1 MDASTGKT
9 DPAPESESQDQS
21 NKQKA
26 PGGQW
31 WRPVLLLALVI
42 AILLLARV
50 LGLADRLGD
59 LRDWIKSLGALGS
72 LVFILIY
79 VVAVVAAVPAAPISV
94 AAAALF
100 GSVWGV
106 IVINIG
112 ATLGAGLAFLVGRYF
127 ARKAV
132 VNWLGQNEKFR
143 RLDELTEAHGAII
156 VALTRLVPIFP
167 FNLLNYGFGL
177 TRVPFWTYIFWT
189 WLCII
194 PGTVLYVVGADAV
207 LQGVAQGKVLD
218 PGPGLWGGVNLFDH
232 PGDALPSAVFRPG
245 RRKVGPTLILTLEDH
260 QHERPAESHSPGSL
274 QRDAAGQCQ

>member
-1 MDASTGKT
+1 METSTGET
-9 DPAPESESQDQS
+9 DPAPERLSQDQ
-21 NKQKA
+21 
-26 PGGQW
+26 PGAQSPGRQW
-31 WRPVLLLALVI
+31 LRPALLLALFI
-42 AILLLARV
+42 AILILARF

-59 LRDWIKSLGALGS
+59 LRDWIKSLGALGA

-79 VVAVVAAVPAAPISV
+79 VVAVVAALPAAPISV
-94 AAAALF
+94 IAAALF

-127 ARKAV
+127 ARQAV
-132 VNWLGQNEKFR
+132 VNWLGRNEKFR
-143 RLDELTEAHGAII
+143 RLDGLTEKHGAII

-177 TRVPFWTYIFWT
+177 TRVPFWTYVFWT

-207 LQGVAQGKVLD
+207 LQGVAQGRVPWTLVLVFGLAVVCLTILVRFAKRRLQAREAEGGSGPESQ
-218 PGPGLWGGVNLFDH
+218 PGG
-232 PGDALPSAVFRPG
+232 PSA
-245 RRKVGPTLILTLEDH
+245 
-260 QHERPAESHSPGSL
+260 
-274 QRDAAGQCQ
+274 

>member
-1 MDASTGKT
+1 MDASNGKT
-9 DPAPESESQDQS
+9 DPAPELGSQDQPFT
-21 NKQKA
+21 QKA

-42 AILLLARV
+42 ALLVLARV

-59 LRDWIKSLGALGS
+59 LRDWIKSLGAAGS

-112 ATLGAGLAFLVGRYF
+112 ATLGASLAFLVGRYF
-127 ARKAV
+127 ARNAV
-132 VNWLGQNEKFR
+132 VNWLGRNEKFR
-143 RLDELTEAHGAII
+143 RLDALTEEHGAII

-177 TRVPFWTYIFWT
+177 TRVPFWTYVFWT

-207 LQGVAQGKVLD
+207 LQGVAQGKVPWTLVLAFVAALIFLTILVRFAKRRLQAREQENATD
-218 PGPGLWGGVNLFDH
+218 PDSH
-232 PGDALPSAVFRPG
+232 PGGPSA
-245 RRKVGPTLILTLEDH
+245 
-260 QHERPAESHSPGSL
+260 
-274 QRDAAGQCQ
+274 

>member
-1 MDASTGKT
+1 MHAPTGKT
-9 DPAPESESQDQS
+9 DPAPELGFQDQPDQ
-21 NKQKA
+21 QKA

-31 WRPVLLLALVI
+31 RRPVLLLALVI
-42 AILLLARV
+42 AILVLARY

-59 LRDWIKSLGALGS
+59 LRDWIKSLGALGA

-79 VVAVVAAVPAAPISV
+79 VVAVVAALPAAPISV

-106 IVINIG
+106 ILINIG

-127 ARKAV
+127 ARVAV
-132 VNWLGQNEKFR
+132 VNWLGRNEKFR
-143 RLDELTEAHGAII
+143 RLDELTEEHGAII

-177 TRVPFWTYIFWT
+177 TRVPFWTYVFWT

-194 PGTVLYVVGADAV
+194 PGTILYVVGADAV
-207 LQGVAQGKVLD
+207 LQGVAQGKVPWTLVLVFGLAVACLTILVRFAKRRLQVRQQESGNGPD
-218 PGPGLWGGVNLFDH
+218 SRPGG
-232 PGDALPSAVFRPG
+232 PSA
-245 RRKVGPTLILTLEDH
+245 
-260 QHERPAESHSPGSL
+260 
-274 QRDAAGQCQ
+274 

>member
-1 MDASTGKT
+1 MDALTGKT
-9 DPAPESESQDQS
+9 VPAPESEFQDRSGMPQ
-21 NKQKA
+21 A

-31 WRPVLLLALVI
+31 WRPVVLLALVI
-42 AILLLARV
+42 ALLVLARF

-79 VVAVVAAVPAAPISV
+79 VAAVVAAIPAAPFSL

-112 ATLGAGLAFLVGRYF
+112 ATLGTGLAFLVGRYL
-127 ARKAV
+127 ARQSV
-132 VNWLGQNEKFR
+132 VNWLGHNEKFR
-143 RLDELTEAHGAII
+143 RLDQLTEEHGAII

-207 LQGVAQGKVLD
+207 LQGVAQRKVPWPLVLTFGAVLIFLTLLVRFAKRRLQD
-218 PGPGLWGGVNLFDH
+218 REQKGGTGADSH
-232 PGDALPSAVFRPG
+232 PG
-245 RRKVGPTLILTLEDH
+245 
-260 QHERPAESHSPGSL
+260 ESSS
-274 QRDAAGQCQ
+274 

>member
-1 MDASTGKT
+1 MDAPTGK
-9 DPAPESESQDQS
+9 PALNQELGSHDQS
-21 NKQKA
+21 DKQKT
-26 PGGQW
+26 PVGQW
-31 WRPVLLLALVI
+31 RRPVLLLALLI
-42 AILLLARV
+42 AILVLARF

-59 LRDWIKSLGALGS
+59 LRDWIKSLGALGF

-132 VNWLGQNEKFR
+132 VSWLGQNEKFR
-143 RLDELTEAHGAII
+143 RLDQLTEEHGAII

-207 LQGVAQGKVLD
+207 LQGVAQGKVPWTLVLAFGAALVFLTLLVRFAKRRLQAREQEAGS
-218 PGPGLWGGVNLFDH
+218 GPDSHSGE
-232 PGDALPSAVFRPG
+232 PSA
-245 RRKVGPTLILTLEDH
+245 
-260 QHERPAESHSPGSL
+260 
-274 QRDAAGQCQ
+274 

>member
-1 MDASTGKT
+1 MDASTAKT
-9 DPAPESESQDQS
+9 DAAPESESEDQS
-21 NKQKA
+21 DKQKA

-31 WRPVLLLALVI
+31 WRPVVLLALLI
-42 AILLLARV
+42 AILVLARY

-59 LRDWIKSLGALGS
+59 LRDWIKSLGALGA
-72 LVFILIY
+72 LVFVLIY

-127 ARKAV
+127 AREAV
-132 VNWLGQNEKFR
+132 VNWLGRNEKFR
-143 RLDELTEAHGAII
+143 RLDGLTEEHGAII

-194 PGTVLYVVGADAV
+194 PGTILYVVGADAV
-207 LQGVAQGKVLD
+207 LQGVAQGKVPWTLVLAFVVALGFLTILVRFAKHRLQAREKESGS
-218 PGPGLWGGVNLFDH
+218 GPDSH
-232 PGDALPSAVFRPG
+232 PGGPSA
-245 RRKVGPTLILTLEDH
+245 
-260 QHERPAESHSPGSL
+260 
-274 QRDAAGQCQ
+274 

>member
-1 MDASTGKT
+1 MEAPTGKT
-9 DPAPESESQDQS
+9 ASAPESESPDQFD
-21 NKQKA
+21 KQKA

-31 WRPVLLLALVI
+31 RRPVVLLALVI
-42 AILLLARV
+42 ALLLLARF
-50 LGLADRLGD
+50 LGVAERLGD
-59 LRDWIKSLGALGS
+59 LRDWIKGLGPLGS

-79 VVAVVAAVPAAPISV
+79 VAAVVAAVPAAPISV

-127 ARKAV
+127 ARQAV
-132 VNWLGQNEKFR
+132 VNWLGHNEKFR
-143 RLDELTEAHGAII
+143 RLDGLTEEHGAII

-194 PGTVLYVVGADAV
+194 PGTILYVVGADAV
-207 LQGVAQGKVLD
+207 LQGVARGEVPWTLVLVFVAALIFLTLLVRFAKRRLQAREHAGGT
-218 PGPGLWGGVNLFDH
+218 GPDSH
-232 PGDALPSAVFRPG
+232 PGEPSA
-245 RRKVGPTLILTLEDH
+245 
-260 QHERPAESHSPGSL
+260 
-274 QRDAAGQCQ
+274 

>member
-1 MDASTGKT
+1 MDAPTGKT
-9 DPAPESESQDQS
+9 DPAPELGFQDQS
-21 NKQKA
+21 DQQKA
-26 PGGQW
+26 AGGQW
-31 WRPVLLLALVI
+31 RRPVLLLALVI
-42 AILLLARV
+42 ALLILARY

-79 VVAVVAAVPAAPISV
+79 VAAVVAAVPAAPISV

-127 ARKAV
+127 ARQAV
-132 VNWLGQNEKFR
+132 VNWLGRNEKFR
-143 RLDELTEAHGAII
+143 RLDGLTEEHGAII

-194 PGTVLYVVGADAV
+194 PGTILYVVGADAV
-207 LQGVAQGKVLD
+207 LQGVAQGKVPWALVLAFGAALIFLTILVRFAKRLLQAREQKD
-218 PGPGLWGGVNLFDH
+218 ATSPDSR
-232 PGDALPSAVFRPG
+232 PGDPSA
-245 RRKVGPTLILTLEDH
+245 
-260 QHERPAESHSPGSL
+260 
-274 QRDAAGQCQ
+274 

>member
-1 MDASTGKT
+1 MDASPGKFSA
-9 DPAPESESQDQS
+9 AP
-21 NKQKA
+21 
-26 PGGQW
+26 PGASPEPTAGSGGPGRQW
-31 WRPVLLLALVI
+31 WRPVVLLALVI
-42 AILLLARV
+42 AILVLARV

-59 LRDWIKSLGALGS
+59 LRDWIKSLGAMGA

-79 VVAVVAAVPAAPISV
+79 VAAVVAALPAAPISV

-100 GSVWGV
+100 GSLWGV
-106 IVINIG
+106 ILINIA

-127 ARKAV
+127 AREAV

-143 RLDELTEAHGAII
+143 RLDQLTEKHGAII

-177 TRVPFWTYIFWT
+177 TRVPFWTYVFWT

-207 LQGVAQGKVLD
+207 LQGVAQGKVPWL
-218 PGPGLWGGVNLFDH
+218 LVLAFGV
-232 PGDALPSAVFRPG
+232 A
-245 RRKVGPTLILTLEDH
+245 LILITVLAGLAKRRLQAREEDK
-260 QHERPAESHSPGSL
+260 ETGPPSPPGGPRS
-274 QRDAAGQCQ
+274 

>member
-1 MDASTGKT
+1 MDVSTLKA
-9 DPAPESESQDQS
+9 DPAPKPGSQDHPGGRG
-21 NKQKA
+21 A
-26 PGGQW
+26 PGRQW

-42 AILLLARV
+42 AILVAAKF
-50 LGLADRLGD
+50 LGLADKLGD
-59 LRDWIKSLGALGS
+59 LRDWIKSLGPLGA

-106 IVINIG
+106 ILINIG
-112 ATLGAGLAFLVGRYF
+112 ATIGAGLAFLVGRYF
-127 ARKAV
+127 AREAV
-132 VNWLGQNEKFR
+132 VNWLGRNEKFR
-143 RLDELTEAHGAII
+143 RLDQLTEAHGAII

-177 TRVPFWTYIFWT
+177 TRVPFWTYLFWT

-207 LQGVAQGKVLD
+207 FQGVAQGKIPWTLVLAFGAALIILTILVRFAKRRLQAREKEGITSPD
-218 PGPGLWGGVNLFDH
+218 SH
-232 PGDALPSAVFRPG
+232 PGEPLS
-245 RRKVGPTLILTLEDH
+245 
-260 QHERPAESHSPGSL
+260 
-274 QRDAAGQCQ
+274 

>member
-1 MDASTGKT
+1 MDTSPGKT
-9 DPAPESESQDQS
+9 TPAPESAPPAQFD
-21 NKQKA
+21 KQKPA
-26 PGGQW
+26 GGQW
-31 WRPVLLLALVI
+31 WRPLLLLALVI
-42 AILLLARV
+42 ALLVLARF

-59 LRDWIKSLGALGS
+59 LRDWIQSLGAAGS

-112 ATLGAGLAFLVGRYF
+112 ATLGAALAFLVGRYF
-127 ARKAV
+127 ARQAV
-132 VNWLGQNEKFR
+132 VNWLGRNEKFR
-143 RLDELTEAHGAII
+143 RLDALTEEHGAII

-177 TRVPFWTYIFWT
+177 TRVPFWTYVFWT

-207 LQGVAQGKVLD
+207 LQGVAQGKVPWTLVLIFVAALILLTILVRFAKRRLQAREHEAGT
-218 PGPGLWGGVNLFDH
+218 GPDSH
-232 PGDALPSAVFRPG
+232 PG
-245 RRKVGPTLILTLEDH
+245 
-260 QHERPAESHSPGSL
+260 GSSL
-274 QRDAAGQCQ
+274 

>member
-9 DPAPESESQDQS
+9 GPAPGSESQDQS
-21 NKQKA
+21 NQQKA
-26 PGGQW
+26 SGGQW
-31 WRPVLLLALVI
+31 WRPLLLLALVI
-42 AILLLARV
+42 ALLVLARF

-59 LRDWIKSLGALGS
+59 LRDWIKSLGAMGA

-79 VVAVVAAVPAAPISV
+79 VAAVVAAVPAAPISV

-112 ATLGAGLAFLVGRYF
+112 ATLGASLAFLVGRYF
-127 ARKAV
+127 ARNAV
-132 VNWLGQNEKFR
+132 VNWLGRNEKFR
-143 RLDELTEAHGAII
+143 RLDGLTEKHGAII

-177 TRVPFWTYIFWT
+177 TRVPFWTYVFWT

-194 PGTVLYVVGADAV
+194 PGTILYVVGADAV
-207 LQGVAQGKVLD
+207 LQGVAQGKVPWTLVLAFVAALIFLTILVRFAKRRLQAREQENAT
-218 PGPGLWGGVNLFDH
+218 GPDSH
-232 PGDALPSAVFRPG
+232 PGGPSV
-245 RRKVGPTLILTLEDH
+245 
-260 QHERPAESHSPGSL
+260 
-274 QRDAAGQCQ
+274 

>member
-1 MDASTGKT
+1 MAAPTAKT
-9 DPAPESESQDQS
+9 APTPELGSQDQ
-21 NKQKA
+21 
-26 PGGQW
+26 PGSQTVPGRQW
-31 WRPVLLLALVI
+31 RRPVILLALVI
-42 AILLLARV
+42 AVLVLARV

-59 LRDWIKSLGALGS
+59 LRDWIKSLGAPGA

-79 VVAVVAAVPAAPISV
+79 VVAVVAAIPAAPISV

-127 ARKAV
+127 AREAV
-132 VNWLGQNEKFR
+132 VNWLGKNDKFR
-143 RLDELTEAHGAII
+143 RLDQLTEAHGAII

-177 TRVPFWTYIFWT
+177 TRVPFWTYVFWT

-194 PGTVLYVVGADAV
+194 PGTILYVVGADAV
-207 LQGVAQGKVLD
+207 LQGAAQGKVPWPLVLAFGAALIFLIILVRFAKHRLQAREEEGGTGPD
-218 PGPGLWGGVNLFDH
+218 SCPGG
-232 PGDALPSAVFRPG
+232 PSA
-245 RRKVGPTLILTLEDH
+245 
-260 QHERPAESHSPGSL
+260 
-274 QRDAAGQCQ
+274 

>member
-9 DPAPESESQDQS
+9 ALAPESKSQDQS
-21 NKQKA
+21 YKQKA

-31 WRPVLLLALVI
+31 WRPVLLLALLI
-42 AILLLARV
+42 AILVLARF
-50 LGLADRLGD
+50 LGLADKLGD
-59 LRDWIKSLGALGS
+59 LRDWIKSLGALGA

-79 VVAVVAAVPAAPISV
+79 VVAVVAAIPAAPISV

-127 ARKAV
+127 AREAV
-132 VNWLGQNEKFR
+132 VNWLGRNEKFR
-143 RLDELTEAHGAII
+143 RLDGLTEAHGAII

-177 TRVPFWTYIFWT
+177 TRVPFWTYVFWT
-189 WLCII
+189 WLCIN

-207 LQGVAQGKVLD
+207 LQGVAQGKV
-218 PGPGLWGGVNLFDH
+218 PWGLVLAFGA
-232 PGDALPSAVFRPG
+232 ALIFLTILVRFARRRLKAKERDRETEAPSAPG
-245 RRKVGPTLILTLEDH
+245 GP
-260 QHERPAESHSPGSL
+260 RS
-274 QRDAAGQCQ
+274 